1 MNKISGVYKIT
12 NTVTGEFYIGSS
24 KDVETRW
31 VKHKSPS
38 RWKAKP
44 NNKMYQDMQKYGVDK
59 FRFQILVPVMEEH
72 LKQVEQEFIETLKP
86 TYNSKRAKGIDIE
99 RCKERQ
105 KEYQKKYQQ
114 SEKVKEVNKKAHK
127 KYDNQLCVYNGETLT
142 LEALRKRFQRAGIP
156 HQIIEAKKYLCQ
168 VEKQ

>member
-12 NTVTGEFYIGSS
+12 NIITGDFYIGSS

-38 RWKAKP
+38 RWRVKP

-86 TYNSKRAKGIDIE
+86 AYNSRRAKGWDIE
-99 RCKERQ
+99 RWKKHQ
-105 KEYQKKYQQ
+105 KEYQKKYSQ
-114 SEKVKEVNKKAHK
+114 SEKGKEVNKKAHK
-127 KYDNQLCVYNGETLT
+127 KYNNQLCIYNGETLT

-156 HQIIEAKKYLCQ
+156 RPSLEAKKYL
-168 VEKQ
+168 EKQ

>member
-12 NTVTGEFYIGSS
+12 NTLTGDFYIGSS

-86 TYNSKRAKGIDIE
+86 TYNSRRAKGWDIE
-99 RCKERQ
+99 RWKEHQ
-105 KEYQKKYQQ
+105 KEYQNKYSQ
-114 SEKVKEVNKKAHK
+114 SEKGKEVNKKAHK
-127 KYDNQLCVYNGETLT
+127 KYNNQLCIYNGETLT

-156 HQIIEAKKYLCQ
+156 HPSLEAKKYL
-168 VEKQ
+168 EKQ

>member
-12 NTVTGEFYIGSS
+12 NIITGDFYIGSS

-38 RWKAKP
+38 RWRVKP

-86 TYNSKRAKGIDIE
+86 AYNSRRAKGWDIE
-99 RCKERQ
+99 RWKKHQ
-105 KEYQKKYQQ
+105 KEYQKKYSQ
-114 SEKVKEVNKKAHK
+114 SEKGKEVNKKAHK
-127 KYDNQLCVYNGETLT
+127 KYNNQLCIYNGETLT
-142 LEALRKRFQRAGIP
+142 LEALRKLFQRAGIP
-156 HQIIEAKKYLCQ
+156 HPSLEAKKYL
-168 VEKQ
+168 EKQ